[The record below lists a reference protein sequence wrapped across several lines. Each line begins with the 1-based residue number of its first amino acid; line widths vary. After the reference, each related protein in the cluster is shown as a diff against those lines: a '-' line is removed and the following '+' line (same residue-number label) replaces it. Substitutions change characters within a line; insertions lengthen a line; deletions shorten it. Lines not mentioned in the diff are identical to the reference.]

1 MKRLAAALLV
11 LGLFVVGCDTGTA
24 PSTPAKGKDTTMS
37 GGTAASPAPA
47 TPAPPADKGS
57 K

>member
-11 LGLFVVGCDTGTA
+11 LGLFVVGCDTGT
-24 PSTPAKGKDTTMS
+24 STPAPSKKTDTTMS

-47 TPAPPADKGS
+47 PPVTTDKA